1 MPNAKTNELAT
12 PETQYIIQDNLD
24 HTLFSWSKQKGIKPI
39 AIKHAQGVY
48 LYDYDGNRIIDFSS
62 GLMNV
67 NIGHGNQRVTEAV
80 VKQMQEVAYITP
92 SCVTKVRGELG
103 KKLAEICPGDLN
115 KAFFTLCGAT
125 SIENAIKLARLYT
138 GKHKILTR
146 YQSYHGS
153 SYGAMSAS
161 GDPRRIAVD
170 SQQAPN
176 FVHFDLPYLYRW
188 EYGEES
194 LLKESVAS
202 LERMI
207 AYESPSN
214 IAAILLEGESG
225 SSGCLKYPVGYLKA
239 VRELCNKH
247 GILLI
252 MDEVMSGFGRT
263 GKWFGFQNHG
273 IVPDMIAMAKGLTCG
288 YLPFGCLMVSDKIAQ
303 KYDDTVLS
311 LGLTY
316 SAHPVSC
323 AAALE
328 TIKIYEDDGLI
339 ENCREM
345 EKYMNEQVAML
356 MQKHPSIGDWRN
368 TGLLGCLELVKDRKT
383 KEPFA
388 PFNAKP
394 EEMTVMNKVAGKLRE
409 LGLYTFVRWSY
420 IFIAPPLIIT
430 KEQIDEGLAIIS
442 EALKIADQNI

>member
-1 MPNAKTNELAT
+1 MSATNTLSEAT
-12 PETQYIIQDNLD
+12 EIIQNNLD
-24 HTLFSWSKQKGIKPI
+24 YTLFSWSKQKGIAPI
-39 AIKHAQGVY
+39 AVKNAEGVY
-48 LYDYDGNRIIDFSS
+48 LYDYDGKRYIDFSS

-67 NIGHGNQRVTEAV
+67 NIGHGDQRITDAV
-80 VKQMQEVAYITP
+80 VKQMQEVAYVTP

-138 GKHKILTR
+138 GRHKIISR
-146 YQSYHGS
+146 YQSYHGAS
-153 SYGAMSAS
+153 IGAIAAS
-161 GDPRRIAVD
+161 GDPRRLPVD
-170 SQQAPN
+170 AQQAPN

-188 EYGEES
+188 EYGEAA
-194 LLKESVAS
+194 LLSEAVSQ
-202 LERMI
+202 LERLI
-207 AYESPSN
+207 AYEGPGN

-239 VRELCNKH
+239 VREICNKN

-263 GKWFGFQNHG
+263 GKWFGFQNHD
-273 IVPDMIAMAKGLTCG
+273 IIPDMIAMAKGLTCG
-288 YLPFGCLMVSDKIAQ
+288 YLPFGCLMVSDKIAS
-303 KYDDTVLS
+303 KYDDSVLS

-328 TIKIYEDDGLI
+328 TLKIYEADQLI
-339 ENCREM
+339 ENAAAM
-345 EKYMNEQVAML
+345 GQYVNEQVEL
-356 MQKHPSIGDWRN
+356 LKQKHPSIGDFRN
-368 TGLLGCLELVKDRKT
+368 TGLLGCIELVKNRTT
-383 KEPFA
+383 KEPMA
-388 PFNAKP
+388 PFNARP
-394 EEMTVMNKVAGKLRE
+394 DEMAVMNKVAAKIKE
-409 LGLYTFVRWSY
+409 LGMYTFVRWSY
-420 IFIAPPLIIT
+420 IFIAPPLCVT

-442 EALKIADQNI
+442 EAIKIADKAP